1 MLVVNYTANCLVI
14 GVKNDKIIQIYV
26 NLPFLY
32 LYFYTR
38 IYQNISYQIMKY
50 GYILIFFLNKKT
62 KIIKDDIVRKQN
74 KKQKNKLYIMP
85 KTRITFWLSL

>member
-1 MLVVNYTANCLVI
+1 
-14 GVKNDKIIQIYV
+14 
-26 NLPFLY
+26 
-32 LYFYTR
+32 
-38 IYQNISYQIMKY
+38 MKY